1 MSAETM
7 APPKGVK
14 LWLMASRAYSFPA
27 SIIPV
32 LFGSTLALIFDP
44 LVKFNWVVFAL
55 TLIGSVLAQVGANLI
70 NDIYDYK
77 IGIDKEDKKNGIPHG
92 GSMVLS
98 MNFMTLDQMK
108 MGATIA
114 LAVGALIGFY
124 LYLLVGPW
132 IIYLTIF
139 GVLSSIIYSAT
150 PAAFK
155 YKALGDIQVFVSFGC
170 VITLGAYIVQTHEFS
185 WMPVILSLPLGFL
198 IDAILH
204 SNNIRDINFDGK
216 FKVKT
221 LPILI
226 GEKASVKFYYF
237 LIFGAY
243 AIVAVFVALSML
255 GVLKVVFPYTALL
268 CLVTL
273 PVAIKLCKMANHFPK
288 ETQARYEYG
297 AKHIMMTAQLNMQFG
312 LTMIIGIL
320 VYYFFL
326 MNK

>member
-1 MSAETM
+1 MSSETIS
-7 APPKGVK
+7 PPKGLK

-27 SIIPV
+27 SIIPA
-32 LFGSTLALIFDP
+32 LFGSVLALIFDP
-44 LVKFNWVVFAL
+44 AVKFNWLVFAL
-55 TLIGSVLAQVGANLI
+55 TVIGSVLAQVGANII

-108 MGATIA
+108 MGATVA
-114 LAVGALIGFY
+114 LALGSLIGFY
-124 LYLLVGPW
+124 LFLVAGP
-132 IIYLTIF
+132 IVIYLTIF
-139 GVLSSIIYSAT
+139 GVLSSIIYTAT

-170 VITLGAYIVQTHEFS
+170 VITLGAYVVQTHEFS
-185 WMPVILSLPLGFL
+185 WLPVLLSLPLGFL

-204 SNNIRDINFDGK
+204 SNNIRDISFDGK
-216 FKVKT
+216 FNVKT

-226 GEKASVKFYYF
+226 GENASIKFYYI

-243 AIVAVFVALSML
+243 AAVAVFAALKL
-255 GVLKVVFPYTALL
+255 LPYTSLL
-268 CLVTL
+268 CLITL
-273 PVAIKLCKMANHFPK
+273 PIGIKLCKMANHFPK
-288 ETQARYEYG
+288 ESHARYEYG
-297 AKHIMMTAQLNMQFG
+297 VKHIMMTAQLNMQFG

-326 MNK
+326 MPK

>member
-1 MSAETM
+1 MSAETIS
-7 APPKGVK
+7 PPKGLK

-27 SIIPV
+27 SIIPA
-32 LFGSTLALIFDP
+32 LFGSVLAVIFDP
-44 LVKFNWVVFAL
+44 AVKFNWLVFAL
-55 TLIGSVLAQVGANLI
+55 TVIGSVLAQVGANII

-108 MGATIA
+108 MGATVA
-114 LAVGALIGFY
+114 LALGSLIGFY
-124 LYLLVGPW
+124 LFLVAGP
-132 IIYLTIF
+132 IVIYLTIF
-139 GVLSSIIYSAT
+139 GVLSSIIYTAT

-170 VITLGAYIVQTHEFS
+170 VITLGAYVVQTHEFS
-185 WMPVILSLPLGFL
+185 WLPVLLSLPLGFL

-204 SNNIRDINFDGK
+204 SNNIRDISFDGK
-216 FKVKT
+216 FNVKT

-226 GEKASVKFYYF
+226 GENASIKFYYI

-243 AIVAVFVALSML
+243 AMVGIFVALKL
-255 GVLKVVFPYTALL
+255 LPYTALL

-273 PVAIKLCKMANHFPK
+273 PIGIKLCKMANHFPK
-288 ETQARYEYG
+288 EAQARYEYG
-297 AKHIMMTAQLNMQFG
+297 VKHIMMTAQLNMQFG

>member
-7 APPKGVK
+7 SPPKGAK

-32 LFGSTLALIFDP
+32 LFGSALALIFDP
-44 LVKFNWVVFAL
+44 AIKFNWVVFAL
-55 TLIGSVLAQVGANLI
+55 ALVGSVLAQVGANLI

-77 IGIDKEDKKNGIPHG
+77 IGIDREDKKNGIPHG

-98 MNFMTLDQMK
+98 MNFMTLEQMK
-108 MGATIA
+108 MGATVA
-114 LAVGALIGFY
+114 LAAGALIGFY
-124 LYLLVGPW
+124 LYLVAGPW
-132 IIYLTIF
+132 ILYLTIF
-139 GVLSSIIYSAT
+139 GVLSSILYTAT

-185 WMPVILSLPLGFL
+185 WLPVLLSLPLGFL

-204 SNNIRDINFDGK
+204 SNNIRDISFDGK

-226 GEKASVKFYYF
+226 GESASVKFYYI

-243 AIVAVFVALSML
+243 AMVAIFAALQL
-255 GVLKVVFPYTALL
+255 LPYTALL

-273 PVAIKLCKMANHFPK
+273 PIGIKLCKMANHFPK
-288 ETQARYEYG
+288 ESQARYEYG
-297 AKHIMMTAQLNMQFG
+297 VKHIMMTAQLNMQFG

-320 VYYFFL
+320 IYYFFL